1 MVTWNLICM
10 KISLFFSSV
19 MTEKQTHQQTSR
31 ETQMMTIKNH
41 SCLCSGKNL
50 WLKFQWNFI
59 CNFML
64 FEISNKPI
72 LEVWKLCETLWNF
85 VKFYH
90 WNFNKFHWNFIL
102 FQIVWNF
109 RTLCRSSHYHPAT
122 RDIDEITHIYIYICW
137 SIPLNTNETKSDFQ
151 CQSHWGFKPGLQP
164 FQKGYPKK

>member
-1 MVTWNLICM
+1 MKSSRGSSFALRFPFFICGDM
-10 KISLFFSSV
+10 KSHLYEDFPFFSSV

-109 RTLCRSSHYHPAT
+109 RTLST
-122 RDIDEITHIYIYICW
+122 D
-137 SIPLNTNETKSDFQ
+137 PLQGLFAKSPRG
-151 CQSHWGFKPGLQP
+151 WGFFLC
-164 FQKGYPKK
+164 